1 MVLVSAMM
9 SFAARSSTQLL
20 LHTTIPRWK
29 RLSKRLWR
37 RGADRSGTYVT
48 EPTGTSI
55 YLTRKQGR
63 RSEKDKRMCAIEG
76 LEIIEENLKW
86 FVGFIRDYIGSCNAV
101 DAVPFQHDGLDRIA
115 RKIERFLADSAELKA
130 KALEAK

>member
-1 MVLVSAMM
+1 M
-9 SFAARSSTQLL
+9 
-20 LHTTIPRWK
+20 IPRWK

-48 EPTGTSI
+48 RAYWDIDLPDETTG
-55 YLTRKQGR
+55 KV
-63 RSEKDKRMCAIEG
+63 RSQEDKRMCAIEG
-76 LEIIEENLKW
+76 LELIEENSKW

-115 RKIERFLADSAELKA
+115 RKIERFLADSAKLKK